1 MIVVLALFGPNNST
15 ISKPVNHVEAML
27 NRQVLIASRERIE
40 SKLSNIITK
49 GNMEAQ
55 QNPNQPGQPN
65 VPGQQ
70 GGRQQEERERQERE
84 RQQREREKQGGGGGQ
99 ERGGSQ
105 QGGR

>member
-1 MIVVLALFGPNNST
+1 MIAVLLCLGPVNST
-15 ISKPVNHVEAML
+15 ISKPANHVEAML
-27 NRQVLIASRERIE
+27 NRRGLIASRERIE

-49 GNMEAQ
+49 GTMEAQ
-55 QNPNQPGQPN
+55 QNPNEPGKPN
-65 VPGQQ
+65 VPGQE

-99 ERGGSQ
+99 ERGGGQ

>member
-1 MIVVLALFGPNNST
+1 MIAVLLCFDTHST
-15 ISKPVNHVEAML
+15 ISKPANRVEAML
-27 NRQVLIASRERIE
+27 NRRVLIASRERIE
-40 SKLSNIITK
+40 SKLNNIITK

-55 QNPNQPGQPN
+55 QNPDEPGKPN

-84 RQQREREKQGGGGGQ
+84 RQQRDREKQGGGGGQ